1 MEAWVVELLSSGVV
15 EWRGGDITHGASST
29 VDKKKTEDERARTLL
44 SM

>member
-1 MEAWVVELLSSGVV
+1 MELLSSGVV
-15 EWRGGDITHGASST
+15 EGRGGDVTHGASST

>member
-1 MEAWVVELLSSGVV
+1 MEAWVVEG
-15 EWRGGDITHGASST
+15 RGGDITHGASST